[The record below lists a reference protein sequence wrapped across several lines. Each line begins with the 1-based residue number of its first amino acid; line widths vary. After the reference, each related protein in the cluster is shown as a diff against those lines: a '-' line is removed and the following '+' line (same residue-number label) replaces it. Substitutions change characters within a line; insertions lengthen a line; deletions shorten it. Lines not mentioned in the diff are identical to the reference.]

1 MEYITKKLIGSEV
14 ELTVTVKA
22 EEYKKNME
30 DAAKRLSERAGIK
43 GFRPGKAPYD
53 MVKSQLGEQKIL
65 EEALE
70 SIIQKN
76 YYDAVTKEKLSA
88 IGMPLVTLEKVA
100 AGNDLVFKA
109 KVALMPTVKLP
120 NLEEI
125 KVKQDDAKVE
135 DKEVDE
141 TVDGLRR
148 MQMKEVIKNGI
159 STDKDKVVIDMD
171 MLIDK
176 VPVEGGFAKDHQVY
190 LSEKH
195 YIPGLSEQLIGLKK
209 DEKKEFSLE
218 FPKEHYQ
225 KHLAGKMVDFKITVK
240 DVYTLELPPL
250 DEEFAKSLGQKNIA
264 DLKELIKKN
273 MEAEAVRK
281 VAQKTEAEILEKIIA
296 KSEFS
301 EIPDLLIKNEK
312 HKMFHELEHDLEHR
326 GLSMED
332 YLKQLKKTEDEIF
345 QDFTVAADKR
355 IRAALVAK
363 QIALDENIKAEQK
376 DIDEEIKLIKQ
387 NYPDNPTVEEN
398 IKKPEVLDTIAAT
411 IQNRKVMEWLKEKVA
426 NKEKKKYNTLDH
438 KPRYYYLNSY
448 ALRCTRIY
456 CRGSA

>member
-281 VAQKTEAEILEKIIA
+281 VAQKTE
-296 KSEFS
+296 S

-426 NKEKKKYNTLDH
+426 NKE
-438 KPRYYYLNSY
+438 
-448 ALRCTRIY
+448 
-456 CRGSA
+456 

>member
-426 NKEKKKYNTLDH
+426 NKE
-438 KPRYYYLNSY
+438 
-448 ALRCTRIY
+448 
-456 CRGSA
+456 